1 MHRAQEV
8 QRTTWPA
15 MSRCMSA
22 SVALMSWS
30 RCASFC
36 RASSAAA
43 LSALAACSFLVRYA
57 TCRCATPTQQLQR
70 LQGDMEYSKASRA
83 SYD

>member
-1 MHRAQEV
+1 MRVTKERNVLLMHRAQEV

-15 MSRCMSA
+15 MSRCMSD
-22 SVALMSWS
+22 SVALMSRS

-43 LSALAACSFLVRYA
+43 LSALAACSFFVRYA
-57 TCRCATPTQQLQR
+57 TCRYATPTQ
-70 LQGDMEYSKASRA
+70 
-83 SYD
+83 